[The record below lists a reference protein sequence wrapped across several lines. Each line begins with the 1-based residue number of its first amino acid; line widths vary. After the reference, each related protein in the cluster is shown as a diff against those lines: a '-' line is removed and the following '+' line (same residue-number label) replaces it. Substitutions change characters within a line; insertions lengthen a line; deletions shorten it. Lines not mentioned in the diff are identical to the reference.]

1 MKLPVSLEIGEK
13 YLKITAAKTL
23 AKTRGISD
31 CIIKNIADLKDDK
44 ISALIISV
52 FKELKITPF
61 PLIVSIPR
69 NQVTVRNLH
78 LPTQDKKEIE
88 QILQLHIG
96 RIVPYRK
103 EETIFNY
110 VFLGIDELN
119 YAKVLLAIVHRDILK
134 RLLKISEAAGLFI
147 DRMNLSSCSAWKW
160 VVSSQKDEITASD
173 LYLLLDLDFNYTD
186 FIVFSKNN
194 ILFSRSITLEIKGE
208 LTQAEI
214 DKLIGEIRQSLVI
227 FHNEESSKNPVKI
240 FLSGAS
246 SIGNL
251 KKSLE
256 EEMDMP
262 VKIVPPVYSSDIFKA
277 KSRNIFPDASFSAI
291 SELVL
296 EENDKIISFTL
307 PEIQIRKALRE
318 KIKDMTILGT
328 LIVYF
333 FIAVLAFFWSRL
345 YIQQAYMRTL
355 TLKTEEIKK
364 DVGVLVAQYEKIGF
378 IKSFLDARRVP
389 VALISEL
396 QNLVPSEIMIGSMS
410 LDELNKVTLKGY
422 GYQLSDAIAFTTI
435 LEGSKYFVDVTTRST
450 RTRKLKDK
458 IVTAFEIEFQLSLLP
473 QKDTAKDTKGRKK
486 K

>member
-13 YLKITAAKTL
+13 YFKIVVVKTSAKTH
-23 AKTRGISD
+23 RVSD
-31 CIIKNIADLKDDK
+31 CIIKNITGLKDDK
-44 ISALIISV
+44 ISELMASV
-52 FKELKITPF
+52 FKELKITPS

-103 EETIFNY
+103 EETIFSY
-110 VFLGIDELN
+110 AFLGIDELN
-119 YAKVLLAIVHRDILK
+119 YAKVLLAIVHKDILK

-147 DRMNLSSCSAWKW
+147 DRMNLSSCGAWKW
-160 VVSSQKDEITASD
+160 IVSSQKEEITASD
-173 LYLLLDLDFNYTD
+173 LYILLDIDFNYTD
-186 FIVFSKNN
+186 FMVFNKTSM
-194 ILFSRSITLEIKGE
+194 LFSRSITLEIKEE

-227 FHNEESSKNPVKI
+227 FHNEEASKNPVKI

-246 SIGNL
+246 LTGNL

-256 EEMDMP
+256 DEMDIP
-262 VKIVPPVYSSDIFKA
+262 VRLVPPVYSADIFKA
-277 KSRNIFPDASFSAI
+277 KSRNIFSDASFSAV

-296 EENDKIISFTL
+296 EESDKIISFTL
-307 PEIQIRKALRE
+307 PEIQIRKSLRDQ
-318 KIKDMTILGT
+318 IKDMTILGT
-328 LIVYF
+328 LAVYF
-333 FIAVLAFFWSRL
+333 FIAVLAFFWSRA
-345 YIQQAYMRTL
+345 YTRQAYMASL

-364 DVGVLVAQYEKIGF
+364 DVGVLVDQYKKIEF
-378 IKSFLDARRVP
+378 LKSFLDSRRIP

-396 QNLVPSEIMIGSMS
+396 QNLVPVEIMVSSMS

-422 GYQLSDAIAFTTI
+422 GYQLSDVIAFAAI
-435 LEGSKYFVDVTTRST
+435 LESSEYFIDVTTHST

-458 IVTAFEIEFQLSLLP
+458 VVTDFEIGFKLSLLP
-473 QKDTAKDTKGRKK
+473 REGSRGL
-486 K
+486 